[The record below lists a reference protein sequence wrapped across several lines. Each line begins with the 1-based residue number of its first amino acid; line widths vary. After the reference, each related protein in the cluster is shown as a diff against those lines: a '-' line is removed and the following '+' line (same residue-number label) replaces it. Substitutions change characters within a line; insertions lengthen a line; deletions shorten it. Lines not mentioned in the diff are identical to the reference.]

1 MSSLPAARTVGFRPG
16 ERNVFFHLLTA
27 CNLACRHCYINPAQH
42 GTATLPLETVR
53 QWLKLFA
60 RPERQSNLIL
70 LGGEPTLHPDLP
82 AIIRA
87 AKAMRYA
94 VTVDTNGYLFHD
106 LLERVTPNELDY
118 LSFSLDGPD
127 AAVNDPIRGE
137 GVFAI
142 CTENIRKAVAKG
154 FNTSLI
160 YTVSALNIDHLH
172 RMPALLAEWGIHRFF
187 IQVIGLRGNPAT
199 TKPTGAVDWQVAP
212 EQWLAIVPQVAGEAA
227 RLGIHAIYPKVY
239 LDAAETFQCAGIVA
253 ENFFIFPNGRVYQ
266 CPLCED
272 HPIHSYAIEDGR
284 LVHRDGLNEDRFF
297 PLLIP
302 EGCVMNRL
310 LQPDNI
316 AYHSDGT
323 PIHRISCCLLK
334 QEILPVACADA

>member
-1 MSSLPAARTVGFRPG
+1 VRRW
-16 ERNVFFHLLTA
+16 LT
-27 CNLACRHCYINPAQH
+27 
-42 GTATLPLETVR
+42 
-53 QWLKLFA
+53 LFA
-60 RPERQSNLIL
+60 RPERQTNLIL
-70 LGGEPTLHPDLP
+70 LGGEPTLHPELP

-87 AKAMRYA
+87 AKSMRYA

-106 LLERVTPNELDY
+106 LLEQVSPRELDY

-127 AAVNDPIRGE
+127 AAINDPLRGE
-137 GVFAI
+137 GVFAL
-142 CTENIRKAVAKG
+142 CTANIRRAVAAG

-160 YTVSALNIDHLH
+160 YTVSGLNIEHLH
-172 RMPALLAEWGIHRFF
+172 RMPALLADLGVRRFF

-199 TKPTGAVDWQVAP
+199 TRASDTHDWQVDP
-212 EQWLAIVPQVAGEAA
+212 GQWLAVVPRVAEDAA
-227 RLGIHAIYPKVY
+227 RLGIHVVYPKVY
-239 LDAAETFQCAGIVA
+239 LDPEEAFQCAGMVA

-272 HPIHSYAIEDGR
+272 HPIHSYVIENDQ

-297 PLLIP
+297 PLTIP

-316 AYHSDGT
+316 CYRPDGL
-323 PIHRISCCLLK
+323 PVHRISCCLLK
-334 QEILPVACADA
+334 QEVRPLS